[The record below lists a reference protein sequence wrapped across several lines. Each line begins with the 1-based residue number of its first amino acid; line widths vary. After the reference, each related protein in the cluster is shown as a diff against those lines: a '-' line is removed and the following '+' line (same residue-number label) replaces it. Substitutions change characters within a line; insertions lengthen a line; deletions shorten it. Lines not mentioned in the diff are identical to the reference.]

1 MMKKK
6 KPASAGTATANLHMR
21 VPIEEKRAFMQA
33 AAASKFDFTTWA
45 RLLMRKASGM
55 DKR

>member
-21 VPIEEKRAFMQA
+21 VPIEEKHAFMQA